1 MIIYTVKK
9 GDTLSSIARNNMT
22 TVSRIVSDN
31 DLGTP
36 DTLAVG
42 QTLVLQEPSMT
53 YTVGRSDTLSSIAER
68 FGVSALELYRNNP
81 VLGGMADIYPGQELI
96 VSLDTQKLG
105 SISVNGYAYPNIN
118 RMMLRG
124 ILPYLTYLSIFTY
137 GVKDDGSLVIPD
149 DEELISLAKEYSV
162 APVMVMST
170 LNERGVFDSDLAVE
184 LLSNAEFQST
194 VIDNIVATA
203 EEKGYN
209 AIDMD
214 FEYIPGEYAEEY
226 AAFIAAVRER
236 VAPMGIKVFAALSPK
251 TSADQA
257 GLLYEGH
264 DYGLIGEAADSVL
277 LMTYEWGYTYGSAM
291 AVAPLPNVRRV
302 VEYALTEIPPN
313 KITLG
318 VPNYGY
324 DWTLPF
330 IQGESRA
337 RSLGNEEA
345 VKLAVDR
352 RAEIMF
358 DEEQRAPMFNYY
370 NIVNGRPIKHE
381 VWFENAQSIFET
393 LQIVDEYELAGI
405 GIWNIMR
412 TFPQLWLV
420 INSTYDIEKVI

>member
-36 DTLAVG
+36 DMLAVG

-137 GVKDDGSLVIPD
+137 GVKDDGNLVIPD

-277 LMTYEWGYTYGSAM
+277 LMTYEWGYTYGPAM